1 MNSLKALPFAI
12 LLLATMTGCEESIE
26 MQASIGEP
34 APSFTLLLTDG
45 ETMQLDGQPG
55 NAKAITFMSSWCPC
69 SNESIP
75 LLKRMHTQFKDQ
87 DIDFLMVGIQDPEN
101 KFRQFVLDYDLP
113 FPAGYDEGNKIAR
126 SYGINSPPTTVLV
139 DKSGTLRRIYYGN
152 IKDMESDV
160 FTWVEEIL

>member
-1 MNSLKALPFAI
+1 MRIQSITI
-12 LLLATMTGCEESIE
+12 LLISLTILAGCEESIE
-26 MQASIGEP
+26 MQASIGQQ
-34 APSFTLLLTDG
+34 APPFTLQLTDG
-45 ETMQLDGQPG
+45 QTMKLDGQSG

-139 DKSGTLRRIYYGN
+139 D
-152 IKDMESDV
+152 
-160 FTWVEEIL
+160 

>member
-1 MNSLKALPFAI
+1 
-12 LLLATMTGCEESIE
+12 
-26 MQASIGEP
+26 
-34 APSFTLLLTDG
+34 
-45 ETMQLDGQPG
+45 
-55 NAKAITFMSSWCPC
+55 
-69 SNESIP
+69 
-75 LLKRMHTQFKDQ
+75 

>member
-1 MNSLKALPFAI
+1 
-12 LLLATMTGCEESIE
+12 
-26 MQASIGEP
+26 
-34 APSFTLLLTDG
+34 
-45 ETMQLDGQPG
+45 
-55 NAKAITFMSSWCPC
+55 MSSWCPC